1 MSILLK
7 DILRFDELLK
17 KYPNKR
23 VKLRFNTN
31 WYDEKMGWIDYN
43 QRYLDGRD
51 KFFDNNIL
59 SIWSKTKRRISDNDI
74 IFQFIE
80 VKPHIWLLIDVS
92 YIKSA
97 EGDFAK
103 AKRLDEYEKYFGKL
117 FIKWTNLPQQFFY
130 VKKDII
136 NSIEIH
142 KIAEKH
148 YLETEEEFNGYESVC
163 KKYKQLKQ
171 IIDQKT
177 WKEALSRV
185 YGVYVITDTK
195 NGKQYVGSAYGENG
209 IYGRWKTY
217 LESGYDKDEKENGEY
232 PNKELKKLVNAKEKG
247 LKYIQENFQYA
258 ILEIFPMNELGKEK
272 ALNRETYWKTVL
284 KTKEHGYNDN

>member
-31 WYDEKMGWIDYN
+31 WYDEKRGWIDYN

-51 KFFDNNIL
+51 KFFDNSIL

-103 AKRLDEYEKYFGKL
+103 AKRLDEYEKYFGRL

-136 NSIEIH
+136 NSIELH

-148 YLETEEEFNGYESVC
+148 YLETEEDFNGYENVC

-185 YGVYVITDTK
+185 YGVYVITDME

-232 PNKELKKLVNAKEKG
+232 PNKELKKLVKEKG

>member
-31 WYDEKMGWIDYN
+31 WYDEKRGWIDYN

-51 KFFDNNIL
+51 NFFDNNIL

-185 YGVYVITDTK
+185 YGVYVITDMK

-217 LESGYDKDEKENGEY
+217 LESGYDNDEKENGEY
-232 PNKELKKLVNAKEKG
+232 PNKELKKLVKAKD

-272 ALNRETYWKTVL
+272 ALNREKYWKTVL

>member
-31 WYDEKMGWIDYN
+31 WYDEKRGWIDYN

-185 YGVYVITDTK
+185 YGVYVITDMK

-217 LESGYDKDEKENGEY
+217 LESGYDNDEKENGEY
-232 PNKELKKLVNAKEKG
+232 PNKELKKLVKAKD

-272 ALNRETYWKTVL
+272 ALNREKYWKTVL